1 MNYLYKLI
9 ENLNLL
15 TKKEDVKPF
24 GKPTGY
30 KNVNS
35 SSTNK

>member
-1 MNYLYKLI
+1 MDYLYKLMGT
-9 ENLNLL
+9 LNLI
-15 TKKEDVKPF
+15 TKKEEVKPF

-30 KNVNS
+30 KNVNT